1 MSRGKKKKFSEIKN
15 FPNVLEWNSNGF
27 NEKVKGILN
36 KYDSCIVELGCGK
49 GEYSLFLGKE
59 NPATLLLGIDIQG
72 ERVWKGAKE
81 ALESNLKNVFFLRMQ
96 IENVL
101 TTFPKKSIDEIWITF
116 PDPFPKDRD
125 SKKRLTSSRFLSMYK
140 EILKE
145 KGVIH
150 LKTDSNQLYKYSKES
165 AQEAGFKILKA
176 VTDIYKECD
185 NMNSEVVLVQ
195 TDFEKRYIEKGESI
209 KYLKMTF

>member
-1 MSRGKKKKFSEIKN
+1 M
-15 FPNVLEWNSNGF
+15 
-27 NEKVKGILN
+27 
-36 KYDSCIVELGCGK
+36 
-49 GEYSLFLGKE
+49 
-59 NPATLLLGIDIQG
+59 
-72 ERVWKGAKE
+72 
-81 ALESNLKNVFFLRMQ
+81 
-96 IENVL
+96 
-101 TTFPKKSIDEIWITF
+101 
-116 PDPFPKDRD
+116 
-125 SKKRLTSSRFLSMYK
+125 
-140 EILKE
+140 
-145 KGVIH
+145 IH